1 MFSIGVSHPL
11 SAEDQGCWIIIIILG
26 VSPIGNP
33 SRLAFDRSTT
43 RTDNIDAV
51 AEEWLLLI
59 L

>member
-1 MFSIGVSHPL
+1 MLDNNYYTGSV
-11 SAEDQGCWIIIIILG
+11 
-26 VSPIGNP
+26 IGNP

-43 RTDNIDAV
+43 RTSGKADNIDAV